1 MERKYV
7 IDCFSAKYPTETM
20 EKLNMSIDKHQDQDY
35 EPLSIGGGSDTI
47 CILFRRNKI

>member
-7 IDCFSAKYPTETM
+7 IDCFSAKHPTETM
-20 EKLNMSIDKHQDQDY
+20 EKLNMSIDKNSDY

-47 CILFRRNKI
+47 CLLFKQR